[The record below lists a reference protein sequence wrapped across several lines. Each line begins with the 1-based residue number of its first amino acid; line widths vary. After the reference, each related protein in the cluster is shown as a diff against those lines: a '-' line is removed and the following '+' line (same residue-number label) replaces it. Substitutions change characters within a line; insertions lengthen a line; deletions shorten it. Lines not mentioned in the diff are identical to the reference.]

1 MLAALVSSVPAVI
14 VTVAPVAARPKVI
27 VFVLAF
33 MTRIPNEGVMS
44 TVEVSVIVTVEVES
58 V

>member
-1 MLAALVSSVPAVI
+1 MSNVPAVI
-14 VTVAPVAARPKVI
+14 VSVAPVAARPKVI

-33 MTRIPNEGVMS
+33 MTRILNEGVMS
-44 TVEVSVIVTVEVES
+44 TVEVSVIVTVEVER